1 MKNVFI
7 ISCLL
12 LSAQLLAQNRL
23 VLQPESSKIKINKEI
38 YGHFSEHLGTCIY
51 EGIYVGED
59 SDIPNID
66 GYRKDVVEA
75 FKELKVPVLRWPG
88 GCFADTYHWKDGIGP
103 KEDRPSIVN
112 V

>member
-1 MKNVFI
+1 MKKGI
-7 ISCLL
+7 LL
-12 LSAQLLAQNRL
+12 ASLFLITNLFAQNRL
-23 VLQPESSKIKINKEI
+23 ELKPGNTNIKINKEI

-66 GYRKDVVEA
+66 GFRKDVVEA

-88 GCFADTYHWKDGIGP
+88 GCFADTYHWNCLLYTSDAA
-103 KEDRPSIVN
+103 DDSV
-112 V
+112 